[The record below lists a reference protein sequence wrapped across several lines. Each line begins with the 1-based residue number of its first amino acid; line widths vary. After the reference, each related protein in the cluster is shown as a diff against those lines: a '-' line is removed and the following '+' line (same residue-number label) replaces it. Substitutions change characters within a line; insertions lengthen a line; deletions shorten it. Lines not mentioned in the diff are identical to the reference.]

1 MQLHQAFD
9 VTQAQEGL
17 LGEGV
22 VASFF
27 EVSSA
32 KLNIRCMLLL
42 VEVLANLHD
51 LIQVILLAVNLNCF
65 LVLTRLHIQIS
76 CLLPVS

>member
-9 VTQAQEGL
+9 VTQTQESL
-17 LGEGV
+17 LGKGV

-51 LIQVILLAVNLNCF
+51 LIQVILLAINLNCF
-65 LVLTRLHIQIS
+65 LVLTRLHIKIS
-76 CLLPVS
+76 RLLPVS